1 MTSHDGSA
9 VRAGASEPLLGFAA
23 LMRMTFT
30 GGDIDGLV
38 ARLIDRVNRD
48 PADANAMLDLSTL
61 LQLRFRPAL
70 GLALQAQALDV
81 QRLYHLG
88 TAPDVARVRLLA
100 LMAPGD
106 LMANT
111 PLDCLLEGSG
121 VALDILYVS
130 PTEPLPTTL
139 PPHDLVFVGVGEPDR
154 NRAVLRKVAA
164 LLELTTRPVLNPPDR
179 ALLLGRDS
187 VCEMLRWSPGIS
199 MPVTARAPRELL
211 HRIAEES
218 VVAATAIAG
227 VDFPLLVR
235 PVGSHAGRALAKID
249 APADLA
255 VYLAE
260 HPDGVFYVSRFI
272 DYRNADGRCRKYRV
286 VLIEGVPY
294 ACHMAVSQHWMIHYL
309 NAGMS
314 ESAEKRGEEARFM
327 ASFDDVFAARHGGAF
342 AAIFTKMGLDYIGID
357 CAETAAGDL
366 LIFEVDTGMIV
377 HALDPVEMFPYK
389 QPQMR
394 KVFRAFT
401 DMLVCAG
408 RRPDRV
414 AAMRTAATRR

>member
-1 MTSHDGSA
+1 MTPHDGTA
-9 VRAGASEPLLGFAA
+9 RQAGAEPLLGFAA
-23 LMRMTFT
+23 LMRMTFA
-30 GGDIDGLV
+30 GGDVDAL
-38 ARLIDRVNRD
+38 ATRLIDRVNRD
-48 PADANAMLDLSTL
+48 PVDANAMLDLSTL

-70 GLALQAQALDV
+70 GLAMQAQALDV

-88 TAPDVARVRLLA
+88 AAPDEAEIRLLA

-121 VALDILYVS
+121 VALDILYVC
-130 PTEPLPTTL
+130 PEEPLPAEL

-164 LLELTTRPVLNPPDR
+164 LLDLTSRPVLNPPDR

-187 VCEMLRWSPGIS
+187 ASELLRWSPGIS
-199 MPVTARAPRELL
+199 MPVTARAPRDLL

-218 VVAATAIAG
+218 VDAAMAIAG

-235 PVGSHAGRALAKID
+235 PIGSHAGKALAKID
-249 APADLA
+249 TPAVLEA
-255 VYLAE
+255 YLADNA
-260 HPDGVFYVSRFI
+260 DGMFYVSRFI
-272 DYRNADGRCRKYRV
+272 DYRNADGRYRKYRV
-286 VLIEGVPY
+286 VLIDGAPY
-294 ACHMAVSQHWMIHYL
+294 ACHMGVSDHWMIHYL
-309 NAGMS
+309 NAGMT
-314 ESAEKRGEEARFM
+314 ECAVKRGEEAEFM
-327 ASFDDVFAARHGGAF
+327 ARFDDVFAVRHRAAF
-342 AAIFTKMGLDYIGID
+342 AAIFDKMGLDYIGID

-377 HALDPVEMFPYK
+377 HALDPVDVFPYK
-389 QPQMR
+389 QPQMQ

-401 DMLVCAG
+401 DMLVAASK
-408 RRPDRV
+408 RPDKR
-414 AAMRTAATRR
+414 AAVEG